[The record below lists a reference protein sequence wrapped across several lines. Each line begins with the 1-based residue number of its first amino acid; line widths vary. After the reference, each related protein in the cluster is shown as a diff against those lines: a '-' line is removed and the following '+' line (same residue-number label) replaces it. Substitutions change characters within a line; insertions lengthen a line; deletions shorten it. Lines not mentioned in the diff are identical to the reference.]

1 MEGFLLV
8 FNYEPMVQVTF
19 SLKETKITR
28 QTHIRKF
35 EILEISIPWCNFPF
49 RFVWYT
55 FLNRKNSEYL

>member
-8 FNYEPMVQVTF
+8 FNYEPMVKVTF

-35 EILEISIPWCNFPF
+35 EIP
-49 RFVWYT
+49 T
-55 FLNRKNSEYL
+55 